1 MREDKGKVPDDF
13 PEMRAISH
21 IGSEKGRPY
30 KPYYRAR
37 EVWKYFAELTND
49 SDQSPKLNLHKEK
62 KKCSQ

>member
-1 MREDKGKVPDDF
+1 MKRDKGKVPDDF

-37 EVWKYFAELTND
+37 EVWKYFKDLKKKA
-49 SDQSPKLNLHKEK
+49 QSPKL
-62 KKCSQ
+62 S